1 MKSLDYVN
9 TDSGN
14 PLYLGDG
21 YSNGDKYLIF
31 TSTDQNEKISEK
43 YTKLW
48 NEAKNQMQTINGGK
62 PIKYEED
69 FMKIKFKSDDDLP
82 SSKLLNISSLI
93 IVTRSAFEE
102 DSKYYTQVYLHECL
116 YKVLETL

>member
-31 TSTDQNEKISEK
+31 TSTNQNEKISEK

-48 NEAKNQMQTINGGK
+48 NEVKNQMQTINGGK